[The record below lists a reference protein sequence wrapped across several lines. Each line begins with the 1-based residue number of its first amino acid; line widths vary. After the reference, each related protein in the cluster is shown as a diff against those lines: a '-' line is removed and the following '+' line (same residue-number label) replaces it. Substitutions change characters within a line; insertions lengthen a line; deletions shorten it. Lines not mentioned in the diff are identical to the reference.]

1 MSKGSRERH
10 RRFRA
15 VSIDGRTFVEESA
28 ELTPEDALRM
38 DTSHVRY
45 AFADM
50 VKVAEYC
57 ITRGLLF
64 VECFTC
70 AHCGARETIPDL
82 HDHVYATG
90 RCEECHEVTDIVATG
105 GAILAFEVAPEDQA
119 RFKAMTDDIR
129 KQPDAYDLR
138 NR

>member
-1 MSKGSRERH
+1 MR
-10 RRFRA
+10 
-15 VSIDGRTFVEESA
+15 VIDIAGKPWAEESS
-28 ELTPEDALRM
+28 ELTAEDALRI
-38 DTSHVRY
+38 DTSNHSY
-45 AFADM
+45 PFAQM
-50 VKVAEYC
+50 VEVAEYC
-57 ITRGLLF
+57 IARGLLF

-90 RCEECHEVTDIVATG
+90 RCEECHEVTDIQATG
-105 GAILAFEVAPEDQA
+105 GAILAFDVKPEDQA
-119 RFKAMTDDIR
+119 RFKAMTEDIR